1 MNRMKTVNRSIS
13 SISICGSCL
22 SALLLLT
29 GVASPA
35 WAGDGG
41 TLLGGGLGA
50 AAGAVIGQS
59 VGGKNGAIVGGAV
72 GGATGA
78 AVSTKGSGQ
87 SGAMVGG
94 AIGGGAGAAVGQSM
108 GGSTGAVLGA
118 GLGGAA
124 GSTLGKGVTQQP
136 KAGQAG
142 YYDGGHHK
150 HGKHGKHNRCF
161 DDHPGQGHAYGKYK
175 DC

>member
-1 MNRMKTVNRSIS
+1 MKTVNRSIS
-13 SISICGSCL
+13 SL
-22 SALLLLT
+22 SLRSFLGAVLL
-29 GVASPA
+29 VAGATSPA

-94 AIGGGAGAAVGQSM
+94 AIGGGAGAAVGQSV
-108 GGSTGAVLGA
+108 GGSTGAIVGA

-124 GSTLGKGVTQQP
+124 GSSLGKGATQQP

-142 YYDGGHHK
+142 YYDDGHHK
-150 HGKHGKHNRCF
+150 HGKHGKHSRCF

>member
-1 MNRMKTVNRSIS
+1 MKTVNRSIS

-22 SALLLLT
+22 SALLLLA
-29 GVASPA
+29 GAASPA

-94 AIGGGAGAAVGQSM
+94 AIGGGAGAAVGQSV

-124 GSTLGKGVTQQP
+124 GSTLGKVKGTELRVGCWRYGTAGGVVP
-136 KAGQAG
+136 IPINLPGVR
-142 YYDGGHHK
+142 YPDGTA
-150 HGKHGKHNRCF
+150 
-161 DDHPGQGHAYGKYK
+161 PGQGKGTF
-175 DC
+175 